1 MELDAYAAG
10 FQLCCKRTALNP
22 YNDASAVFLAGAGA
36 GARAHRVQELWA
48 LLALC

>member
-10 FQLCCKRTALNP
+10 FQLCCKRTALNL
-22 YNDASAVFLAGAGA
+22 YNDASAVFLAGA